1 MHEVFKGI
9 VTGFIGFILWGLFSI
24 VEGLNEAF
32 GEATAFGTA
41 GMVLG
46 FALMVGGPVVY
57 IVVLPVAGWVRRWR
71 SRRHGEGDP

>member
-9 VTGFIGFILWGLFSI
+9 VVGFIGFILWVAFSI

-32 GEATAFGTA
+32 SEATSLGQA

-46 FALMVGGPVVY
+46 FALMVGGPLSY
-57 IVVLPVAGWVRRWR
+57 IVFLPVAGWVRRWR
-71 SRRHGEGDP
+71 RRSRGEEAP